1 MKLINSFFEINSFNE
16 LETGFSYTISFNPE
30 HLIYKAHFPERPITP
45 GVCILQVASELLEQK
60 MNRPLFL
67 SLASNVKYLAVLSPN
82 DDISVSYDFSKMTV
96 DEKECKVHVT
106 VKNNHCIF
114 AKLSLTFVYEPI

>member
-45 GVCILQVASELLEQK
+45 GVCILQVATELLEQK
-60 MNRPLFL
+60 MNRPLYL
-67 SLASNVKYLAVLSPN
+67 SLASNVKYLAVLSPD

-96 DEKECKVHVT
+96 GEKECKVHVT

-114 AKLSLTFVYEPI
+114 AKLSLTFVYEPV